1 MLKDKAGVLLLLC
14 LLLCNHVHCV
24 LTYQACQDTDLHLK
38 ELNWFMIRAWKWGGG
53 WGAASM
59 IYTARARCVQMWRNW
74 SHITFLSFTR
84 CPQPHSLVAVTISTL
99 LLPFK
104 RFVWCGTSLSVWEL
118 IFESTNNPW
127 VSTESSVLRILHKRF
142 AHGKCATFWIGC
154 AVFSQWAALVM
165 KKARWW
171 RWNLIIKGV
180 LLSFELQILCSYY
193 LENSW
198 LNY

>member
-1 MLKDKAGVLLLLC
+1 MWSCALCTEISSLSRYWSAFEGAQLIYDKGL
-14 LLLCNHVHCV
+14 
-24 LTYQACQDTDLHLK
+24 
-38 ELNWFMIRAWKWGGG
+38 EMGGG

-104 RFVWCGTSLSVWEL
+104 CFVWCGTSLSVWEL

-142 AHGKCATFWIGC
+142 AHGKCATIWIGC
-154 AVFSQWAALVM
+154 AVLSQWAALVM

-171 RWNLIIKGV
+171 RWNLIIKGA
-180 LLSFELQILCSYY
+180 LLSLSFKFYAHIISRIHGWITSLPQKMDL
-193 LENSW
+193 
-198 LNY
+198 